1 MTDPY
6 MINLLS
12 EVQPWFN
19 PGLAG
24 GILGGGVGVLGAV
37 YGCVV
42 GVLAPRGKGRTL
54 VMALHWGTMALGAL
68 FLVAGIG
75 AAFTGQPYGVWYSL
89 LVPGALLVVLLGVFT
104 PVIKQRYRQAEH
116 RRLQAEEFR
125 RG

>member
-1 MTDPY
+1 

-12 EVQPWFN
+12 EVEPWFDPN
-19 PGLAG
+19 LAG

-37 YGCVV
+37 YGSLV

>member
-1 MTDPY
+1 MTDQF

-12 EVQPWFN
+12 EVEPWFN

-24 GILGGGVGVLGAV
+24 GLLGGGVGVLGAV

-42 GVLAPRGKGRTL
+42 GVLAPRGKGRTF
-54 VMALHWGTMALGAL
+54 VMALHWATIALGAV

-75 AAFTGQPYGVWYSL
+75 AAVAGQPYGVWYAL
-89 LVPGALLVVLLGVFT
+89 LLPGVILVVLMGAFT
-104 PVIKQRYRQAEH
+104 PVIKQRYHQAEH
-116 RRLQAEEFR
+116 RRLQAEEIR